1 MKENTNYSKLERN
14 FKTNGGYITRED
26 IDNANIPSWFLSDFV
41 KKNNLN
47 KIAPGFYANDNF
59 IVDDYLILQR
69 RYPKYIYA
77 GLSALYLLG
86 LTDKI
91 PTNIE
96 VSAPQNYH
104 PSRKKID
111 SLIVHKLSNAN
122 VYELGIKEVK
132 TMFGRVRKIHELKDT
147 NYMVRT
153 SGERMA
159 LNTPIQGS
167 SADIMKLAMIEV
179 YKKMVEA
186 KLQSKMILQIHDEII
201 IDALESEYKKVLE
214 IARNYVDHNK
224 VEG

>member
-1 MKENTNYSKLERN
+1 MKDNTNYSKLDRI

-104 PSRKKID
+104 PSRSKVD
-111 SLIVHKLSNAN
+111 SLIIHKLSNSN
-122 VYELGIKEVK
+122 IYELGIKEVK
-132 TMFGRVRKIHELKDT
+132 TMFGNIVKTYDEERTICDVIKYRDKYDSETFNKAIKYYIRTINNQFKLFKYAREL
-147 NYMVRT
+147 
-153 SGERMA
+153 G
-159 LNTPIQGS
+159 
-167 SADIMKLAMIEV
+167 
-179 YKKMVEA
+179 VE
-186 KLQSKMILQIHDEII
+186 
-201 IDALESEYKKVLE
+201 KKVYEVMELV
-214 IARNYVDHNK
+214 ANAD
-224 VEG
+224 

>member
-1 MKENTNYSKLERN
+1 MKDNTNYSKLDRI

-77 GLSALYLLG
+77 RLSALYLLG

-104 PSRKKID
+104 PSRSKVD
-111 SLIVHKLSNAN
+111 SLIIHKLSNSN
-122 VYELGIKEVK
+122 IYELGIKEVK
-132 TMFGRVRKIHELKDT
+132 TMFGNIVKTYDEERTICDVIKYRDKYDSETFNKAIKYYIRTINNQFKLFKYAREL
-147 NYMVRT
+147 
-153 SGERMA
+153 G
-159 LNTPIQGS
+159 
-167 SADIMKLAMIEV
+167 
-179 YKKMVEA
+179 VE
-186 KLQSKMILQIHDEII
+186 
-201 IDALESEYKKVLE
+201 KKVYEVMELV
-214 IARNYVDHNK
+214 ANAD
-224 VEG
+224 

>member
-1 MKENTNYSKLERN
+1 MKDNTNCSKLDRI

-77 GLSALYLLG
+77 RLSALYLLG

-104 PSRKKID
+104 PSRSKVD
-111 SLIVHKLSNAN
+111 SLIIHKLSNSN
-122 VYELGIKEVK
+122 IYELGIKEVK
-132 TMFGRVRKIHELKDT
+132 TMFGNIVKTYDEERTICDVIKYRDKYDSETFNKAIKI
-147 NYMVRT
+147 YIRT
-153 SGERMA
+153 I
-159 LNTPIQGS
+159 NN
-167 SADIMKLAMIEV
+167 
-179 YKKMVEA
+179 
-186 KLQSKMILQIHDEII
+186 QSKLFKYARE
-201 IDALESEYKKVLE
+201 LGVEKKVYEVMELV
-214 IARNYVDHNK
+214 ANAD
-224 VEG
+224 